1 MSWRALLHLKGLS
14 AGAVVGLL
22 AKKQD
27 NPALEEINTFNIFE
41 LSKQRAH
48 MSIT

>member
-22 AKKQD
+22 AKTQD
-27 NPALEEINTFNIFE
+27 NPALEEINSFNIFE